1 MCVNNDKYT
10 VRICI
15 YAHPFPCRLQ
25 ILHFKHHRHGRRQPF
40 QVEGPTVVG
49 LIPNHRL
56 SNFNASFPKP
66 TASVWKC
73 LPPQKKKV
81 GRPYVWPQI
90 GFESVISPMVFLKSP
105 WKKKSQTFT
114 ILERIISSCG
124 YPLSGYLLGF
134 GDPHWQRF
142 RSTWRIGIPQ
152 LNYQENWVYSI
163 CMKKTNSQ

>member
-105 WKKKSQTFT
+105 WKKKISNIHHPGEDNIKLWLSAFRLSAGFWRSPLAT
-114 ILERIISSCG
+114 IQKHMENRH
-124 YPLSGYLLGF
+124 PTTQLSRELSLFNLYEK
-134 GDPHWQRF
+134 D
-142 RSTWRIGIPQ
+142 
-152 LNYQENWVYSI
+152 
-163 CMKKTNSQ
+163 K